1 VVATIDNGNYTG
13 SATAQMVIGTAAG
26 AATITLGSLTATY
39 DGSAHSATATANPA
53 GLTVNIT
60 YDGSATAPTNA
71 GTYAVAAT
79 VDQVV
84 AGIRYTG
91 TATAQ
96 LVISNCAATITLG
109 SLTATYDG
117 SAHSATATA
126 NPAGLTVDLTY
137 DGSTSA
143 PVHAGSYVVLAVV
156 NDPNYTGT
164 TTDTLVIGKATAA
177 VNLGSLTL
185 TYLGTPLRPTANTS
199 PVGLSTQLTF
209 NGSLTAPSSAG
220 SYTVVATVTDPDY
233 DGTATV
239 TFQIA
244 KASTALTLSDT
255 AATYDGTSHA
265 VTVTSVPTVAGL
277 TVTYDGSATPPSDA
291 GIYGVTATV
300 DDPNRQGTAS
310 GTLVISPADA
320 TVGITGVDPVYDG
333 RQHPVVVTTDPAGLT
348 VTVTYNGST
357 TAPFSAGTY
366 TVVATVTNPNYTGTA
381 SARYTMH
388 PAPIAPVLVSGAPP
402 EILPGDG
409 TAIDGSGNVLPVT
422 VTVSATTGGNTVEL
436 TDGFITLNVD
446 PIDPGSITSNPDGSQ
461 TLAVGKTVSVTGNGF
476 DPFSIVQIWMFSQ
489 PRLLATVR
497 VGADGSFVQPVL
509 VPTDLAVGDHTMQV
523 HGYDHH
529 HTHRSLQVGVRIA
542 ARQTGVLPA
551 TGTASMHLIELAFA
565 LLGLGL
571 ALRRLA
577 RRTASVR

>member
-1 VVATIDNGNYTG
+1 
-13 SATAQMVIGTAAG
+13 
-26 AATITLGSLTATY
+26 
-39 DGSAHSATATANPA
+39 
-53 GLTVNIT
+53 
-60 YDGSATAPTNA
+60 
-71 GTYAVAAT
+71 
-79 VDQVV
+79 
-84 AGIRYTG
+84 
-91 TATAQ
+91 
-96 LVISNCAATITLG
+96 
-109 SLTATYDG
+109 
-117 SAHSATATA
+117 
-126 NPAGLTVDLTY
+126 
-137 DGSTSA
+137 
-143 PVHAGSYVVLAVV
+143 VVLAVV

-164 TTDTLVIGKATAA
+164 TTDTLVIGKATATIT
-177 VNLGSLTL
+177 LGSLTP
-185 TYLGTPLRPTANTS
+185 TYNGNPLRPTATTS
-199 PVGLSTQLTF
+199 PSGLSTQLTF
-209 NGSLTAPSSAG
+209 NGSLTVPSSTG
-220 SYTVVATVTDPDY
+220 SYSVVATITDPDY

-244 KASTALTLSDT
+244 KASTALTVSDT
-255 AATYDGTSHA
+255 AATYDGTNHA

-277 TVTYDGSATPPSDA
+277 IVTYDGSTTPPTDA
-291 GIYGVTATV
+291 GIYDVTATV
-300 DDPNRQGTAS
+300 DDPNRQGTAT
-310 GTLVISPADA
+310 GTLVISPATA
-320 TVGITGVDPVYDG
+320 SIALAGLDPVYDG
-333 RQHPVVVTTDPAGLT
+333 RQHPVTVSTNPTGLP
-348 VTVTYNGST
+348 VTVTYNGSS

-366 TVVATVTNPNYTGTA
+366 TVTASVTNPNYSGTA

-476 DPFSIVQIWMFSQ
+476 DPFSVVQIWIFSQ

-497 VGADGSFVQPVL
+497 VGADGSFLQPVL
-509 VPTDLAVGDHTMQV
+509 VPVNLAVGDHTMQV

-529 HTHRSLQVGVRIA
+529 HAHRALQVGVRIA

-551 TGTASMHLIELAFA
+551 TGTASVRLIELAFA

-577 RRTASVR
+577 RRTASAR